1 VQRLPLEIYAKAN
14 RPSSQG
20 NVEKYLQMKELMRL
34 KNEGATYEELKTASI
49 NGTKNSIKLKEQAA
63 LISLDDKAKVS
74 GGYKKYVGKKGTLD
88 QRLRA
93 IISYKRTNVAIAEA
107 DALGQSTGL
116 TTEEEIEL
124 EQMMD
129 DDEGDGDLIDDD
141 EELQYESLILKAIE
155 SNKLAEVKRNLA
167 VDLRL
172 QSRER
177 YSDKKSNQSSEI
189 TADEDIEKLSRNES
203 QISDSKSESNSSSAT
218 TQDLYTP
225 ARHSWGVFQRPRD
238 ISKSYGGGRTISK
251 AEMDRLD
258 DEYEAQQKQKNE
270 IQKVIFFLLHRLPFL
285 LCGSNK

>member
-1 VQRLPLEIYAKAN
+1 MQRLPLEIHAKSN

-49 NGTKNSIKLKEQAA
+49 NGTKPNIKWKEQAA

-93 IISYKRTNVAIAEA
+93 IVAYKRTNVAFAEA
-107 DALGQSTGL
+107 EEQSSGL

-124 EQMMD
+124 EQMMED
-129 DDEGDGDLIDDD
+129 SENDEDLIDD

-155 SNKLAEVKRNLA
+155 KNKLSEVKRNLA
-167 VDLRL
+167 MDLRL

-177 YSDKKSNQSSEI
+177 YSDKKSNESAEI
-189 TADEDIEKLSRNES
+189 TADEDVEEVARNES
-203 QISDSKSESNSSSAT
+203 QLSSNASVT

-258 DEYEAQQKQKNE
+258 EEYEAQQKKKTDA
-270 IQKVIFFLLHRLPFL
+270 QKVSL
-285 LCGSNK
+285 

>member
-1 VQRLPLEIYAKAN
+1 MPLEIYAKAN

-49 NGTKNSIKLKEQAA
+49 NGTNSIKWKEKAA
-63 LISLDDKAKVS
+63 LISLDEKSKVSSS
-74 GGYKKYVGKKGTLD
+74 GGYKKYVGKKGSLD

-93 IISYKRTNVAIAEA
+93 IIAYKRSNVAIAEA
-107 DALGQSTGL
+107 DALGQSPGL

-124 EQMMD
+124 EQMME
-129 DDEGDGDLIDDD
+129 DDEGDGELLLDEDD

-155 SNKLAEVKRNLA
+155 TNKLAEVKRNLA

-189 TADEDIEKLSRNES
+189 TADEEDIEKLSRNE
-203 QISDSKSESNSSSAT
+203 
-218 TQDLYTP
+218 
-225 ARHSWGVFQRPRD
+225 
-238 ISKSYGGGRTISK
+238 
-251 AEMDRLD
+251 
-258 DEYEAQQKQKNE
+258 
-270 IQKVIFFLLHRLPFL
+270 
-285 LCGSNK
+285 